1 MKTIEK
7 ALRLLLAEIVR
18 LDLNRPSSDY
28 DFSIEEVMMCF
39 EMQDGV
45 IEAKHMDGRPYV
57 AQPLSRDMKVR
68 AILKQA
74 VREIGK
80 LLHAEGLDLE
90 EMQAVCGRVSSTDR
104 RHGGRRGDI
113 IDRAWN
119 GIGHW
124 RA

>member
-7 ALRLLLAEIVR
+7 ALRLLTAEMVR
-18 LDLNRPSSDY
+18 LDLNRPLSNVPL
-28 DFSIEEVMMCF
+28 EEAVMRF